1 MSGVND
7 LRPSIVEVAA
17 GTCSPSFFFR
27 GGYCEGAPPFHSWLC
42 WRNPSWE
49 TELELWII
57 NVSEPEQGTQARG
70 EY

>member
-17 GTCSPSFFFR
+17 GTCSPFFFR
-27 GGYCEGAPPFHSWLC
+27 GGYCEGAPPFHPWLC